1 MTEEKQITVKAYRDK
16 DGLPTCAASFP
27 SGQVCMFLYHVKFGT
42 MEICSVA
49 QSPLQRRGQ
58 DQCGSLIPCENCIVW
73 KGRDGMKITLPIPD
87 REVSPNASRGQS
99 RWAAIKKSKLVK
111 KHRNIANYAVS
122 CLIDVNDHRK
132 PVGYSL
138 AHFFP
143 TMAFR
148 DEDNADGACKA
159 YRDGICDAFGMSDK
173 NFCKLALS
181 TRENDASN
189 PRVEITIYFEKP

>member
-1 MTEEKQITVKAYRDK
+1 
-16 DGLPTCAASFP
+16 
-27 SGQVCMFLYHVKFGT
+27 
-42 MEICSVA
+42 
-49 QSPLQRRGQ
+49 
-58 DQCGSLIPCENCIVW
+58 
-73 KGRDGMKITLPIPD
+73 MKITLPIPD

-111 KHRNIANYAVS
+111 LHR
-122 CLIDVNDHRK
+122 VNAAWAAIEAM
-132 PVGYSL
+132 PTCPFNATALGYSL

-173 NFCKLALS
+173 NFCKMKLS
-181 TRENDASN
+181 TREKDAKN
-189 PRVEITIYFEKP
+189 PRVEITIYFESL

>member
-1 MTEEKQITVKAYRDK
+1 MT
-16 DGLPTCAASFP
+16 
-27 SGQVCMFLYHVKFGT
+27 
-42 MEICSVA
+42 
-49 QSPLQRRGQ
+49 
-58 DQCGSLIPCENCIVW
+58 
-73 KGRDGMKITLPIPD
+73 ITLPIPD

-99 RWAAIKKSKLVK
+99 RWAAISKSKKVK
-111 KHRNIANYAVS
+111 LHRDRARVETIIAKQA
-122 CLIDVNDHRK
+122 IDCEQT

-181 TRENDASN
+181 TRAKDASN

>member
-1 MTEEKQITVKAYRDK
+1 MI
-16 DGLPTCAASFP
+16 
-27 SGQVCMFLYHVKFGT
+27 
-42 MEICSVA
+42 
-49 QSPLQRRGQ
+49 
-58 DQCGSLIPCENCIVW
+58 
-73 KGRDGMKITLPIPD
+73 ITLPIPD

-99 RWAAIKKSKLVK
+99 RWAAISKSKKVK
-111 KHRNIANYAVS
+111 LHRDRACIAAIVAI
-122 CLIDVNDHRK
+122 IDRQAADCDTK

-181 TRENDASN
+181 TRAKDASN

>member
-1 MTEEKQITVKAYRDK
+1 MI
-16 DGLPTCAASFP
+16 
-27 SGQVCMFLYHVKFGT
+27 
-42 MEICSVA
+42 
-49 QSPLQRRGQ
+49 
-58 DQCGSLIPCENCIVW
+58 
-73 KGRDGMKITLPIPD
+73 ITLPIPD

-99 RWAAIKKSKLVK
+99 RWAAISKSKKVK
-111 KHRNIANYAVS
+111 LHRDRARIATIIAKQS
-122 CLIDVNDHRK
+122 FDCEQM

-138 AHFFP
+138 AHYFP

-181 TRENDASN
+181 TRAKDASN

>member
-1 MTEEKQITVKAYRDK
+1 
-16 DGLPTCAASFP
+16 
-27 SGQVCMFLYHVKFGT
+27 
-42 MEICSVA
+42 
-49 QSPLQRRGQ
+49 
-58 DQCGSLIPCENCIVW
+58 
-73 KGRDGMKITLPIPD
+73 MKITLPIPD

-111 KHRNIANYAVS
+111 EHRKAAAVS
-122 CLIDVNDHRK
+122 TIQAMPPQCDKTPL
-132 PVGYSL
+132 GYSL

-173 NFCKLALS
+173 NFCKMKLS
-181 TRENDASN
+181 TREKDAKN
-189 PRVEITIYFEKP
+189 PRVEITIYFETL

>member
-1 MTEEKQITVKAYRDK
+1 
-16 DGLPTCAASFP
+16 
-27 SGQVCMFLYHVKFGT
+27 
-42 MEICSVA
+42 
-49 QSPLQRRGQ
+49 
-58 DQCGSLIPCENCIVW
+58 
-73 KGRDGMKITLPIPD
+73 MKITLPIPD

-111 KHRNIANYAVS
+111 E
-122 CLIDVNDHRK
+122 HRK
-132 PVGYSL
+132 AAEFAAIVEMRPEYTTTPLGYSL

-173 NFCKLALS
+173 NFNKLKLS
-181 TRENDASN
+181 TREKDAKN
-189 PRVEITIYFEKP
+189 PRVEITIYFETL

>member
-1 MTEEKQITVKAYRDK
+1 MI
-16 DGLPTCAASFP
+16 
-27 SGQVCMFLYHVKFGT
+27 
-42 MEICSVA
+42 
-49 QSPLQRRGQ
+49 
-58 DQCGSLIPCENCIVW
+58 
-73 KGRDGMKITLPIPD
+73 ITLPIPD

-99 RWAAIKKSKLVK
+99 RWAAMKKGKAVKAHRERAKLATLDQIYL
-111 KHRNIANYAVS
+111 HENTALRS
-122 CLIDVNDHRK
+122 SL

-181 TRENDASN
+181 TRAKDASN

>member
-1 MTEEKQITVKAYRDK
+1 
-16 DGLPTCAASFP
+16 
-27 SGQVCMFLYHVKFGT
+27 
-42 MEICSVA
+42 
-49 QSPLQRRGQ
+49 
-58 DQCGSLIPCENCIVW
+58 
-73 KGRDGMKITLPIPD
+73 MKITLPIPD

-99 RWAAIKKSKLVK
+99 RWAAISKSKKVK
-111 KHRNIANYAVS
+111 LHRDRARVETIIAKQS
-122 CLIDVNDHRK
+122 FDCEQM

-138 AHFFP
+138 AHYFP

-159 YRDGICDAFGMSDK
+159 YRDGICDAFGISDK

-181 TRENDASN
+181 TRAKDASN

>member
-1 MTEEKQITVKAYRDK
+1 
-16 DGLPTCAASFP
+16 
-27 SGQVCMFLYHVKFGT
+27 
-42 MEICSVA
+42 
-49 QSPLQRRGQ
+49 
-58 DQCGSLIPCENCIVW
+58 
-73 KGRDGMKITLPIPD
+73 MKITLPIPD

-99 RWAAIKKSKLVK
+99 RWAAIRKSKKVK
-111 KHRNIANYAVS
+111 LHRDRARIETIIAKQS
-122 CLIDVNDHRK
+122 LDCDTM

-159 YRDGICDAFGMSDK
+159 YRDGICDAFAMSDK

-181 TRENDASN
+181 TRAKDAEN

>member
-1 MTEEKQITVKAYRDK
+1 
-16 DGLPTCAASFP
+16 
-27 SGQVCMFLYHVKFGT
+27 
-42 MEICSVA
+42 
-49 QSPLQRRGQ
+49 
-58 DQCGSLIPCENCIVW
+58 
-73 KGRDGMKITLPIPD
+73 MKIILPIPD

-111 KHRNIANYAVS
+111 EHRERAKIATISAIGEWSY
-122 CLIDVNDHRK
+122 L
-132 PVGYSL
+132 PTGYSL

-173 NFCKLALS
+173 NFCKMKLS
-181 TRENDASN
+181 TRGKDAEN
-189 PRVEITIYFEKP
+189 PRVEITIYFTEPE

>member
-1 MTEEKQITVKAYRDK
+1 
-16 DGLPTCAASFP
+16 
-27 SGQVCMFLYHVKFGT
+27 
-42 MEICSVA
+42 
-49 QSPLQRRGQ
+49 
-58 DQCGSLIPCENCIVW
+58 
-73 KGRDGMKITLPIPD
+73 MKIILPIPD

-111 KHRNIANYAVS
+111 EHRELAKQATLMQIYLHENTTLRSSTPI
-122 CLIDVNDHRK
+122 
-132 PVGYSL
+132 GYSL

-173 NFCKLALS
+173 NFCKMKLS
-181 TRENDASN
+181 TREKDAKN
-189 PRVEITIYFEKP
+189 PRVEITIYFNTIN

>member
-1 MTEEKQITVKAYRDK
+1 
-16 DGLPTCAASFP
+16 
-27 SGQVCMFLYHVKFGT
+27 
-42 MEICSVA
+42 
-49 QSPLQRRGQ
+49 
-58 DQCGSLIPCENCIVW
+58 
-73 KGRDGMKITLPIPD
+73 MKITLPIPD

-111 KHRNIANYAVS
+111 QHRERSKIATIAAIGEWSY
-122 CLIDVNDHRK
+122 L
-132 PVGYSL
+132 PLGYSL

-173 NFCKLALS
+173 NFNKLKLS
-181 TRENDASN
+181 TREKDAIN
-189 PRVEITIYFEKP
+189 PRVEITIYFETL

>member
-1 MTEEKQITVKAYRDK
+1 MR
-16 DGLPTCAASFP
+16 
-27 SGQVCMFLYHVKFGT
+27 
-42 MEICSVA
+42 
-49 QSPLQRRGQ
+49 
-58 DQCGSLIPCENCIVW
+58 
-73 KGRDGMKITLPIPD
+73 ITLPIPD

-99 RWAAIKKSKLVK
+99 RWAAISKSKKVK
-111 KHRNIANYAVS
+111 LHRDRARVETIIAKQA
-122 CLIDVNDHRK
+122 IDCDTM

-181 TRENDASN
+181 TRAKDASN